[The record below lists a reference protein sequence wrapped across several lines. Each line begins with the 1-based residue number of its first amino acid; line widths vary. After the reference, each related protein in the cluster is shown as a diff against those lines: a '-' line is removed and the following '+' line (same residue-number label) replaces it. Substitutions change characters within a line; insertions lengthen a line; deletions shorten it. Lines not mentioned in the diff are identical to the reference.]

1 MTCEQYI
8 LDFSSSGNVFTG
20 RDIYDAI
27 GRDNISRQ
35 SINTILARMSAAGQI
50 ERVSR
55 GKYSTPRAQN
65 MFAPVLSSEAT
76 LLYNDI
82 RVKYPF
88 AAVCVYQGDWLSH
101 LMHHMAT
108 NNAIYIEVERDVAD
122 VVFDYLRSQGKN
134 AYYRPDKEIMYR
146 YVDLS
151 AQPYIVKILTTQSPL
166 SKIGNVPVPT
176 LEKLLVDL
184 YCDKDFN
191 YLQGAEYYHI
201 MNAAQN
207 LYELNIPS
215 MLRYASRRNVK
226 EKIAKIM
233 EESKNDIG

>member
-1 MTCEQYI
+1 MTYEQYI
-8 LDFSSSGNVFTG
+8 LDFSSAGIVFTG
-20 RDIYDAI
+20 RDIYDAL

-35 SINTILARMSAAGQI
+35 SINTILARMSSAGLI
-50 ERVSR
+50 ERIAR
-55 GKYSTPRAQN
+55 GKYAAPKTKN
-65 MFAPVLSSEAT
+65 IFAPSVSAEAIQ
-76 LLYNDI
+76 LYNDF
-82 RVKYPF
+82 RVKYPYT
-88 AAVCVYQGDWLSH
+88 AACVYEGEWLSG
-101 LMHHMAT
+101 LMHHIAA
-108 NNAIYIEVERDVAD
+108 NNAIYIEVERDAAD
-122 VVFDYLRSQGKN
+122 IVFDYLRSQGKN
-134 AYYRPDKEIMYR
+134 AFYRPDKEIMYR

-151 AQPYIVKILTTQSPL
+151 ARPYIVKVLTTQSPL
-166 SKIGNVPVPT
+166 SKVEDVPVPT

-207 LYELNIPS
+207 LYELNVPS

-233 EESKNDIG
+233 EESKNDID